1 MEGIDVIIKIP
12 GSPEGD
18 MIYNEIKISVDAFW
32 EEFYTLCGAEVIIE
46 DL

>member
-1 MEGIDVIIKIP
+1 MKGIDVIIKIP

-18 MIYNEIKISVDAFW
+18 MIYNEIRNSVDAFW
-32 EEFYTLCGAEVIIE
+32 EEFYTLCGANVIIE